1 MRTIRSRVHVWRP
14 HEENFGKKKQ
24 ILTSL
29 IHQNSNSSK
38 KAYCFANGFY
48 IDVNYMMDAPMR
60 LDKNSSKYDFD
71 KIVLAYYHHLNDQLK
86 YERTNHIFSPFGC
99 DFAFVDSQTNY
110 WVLGN
115 LTKTWNE
122 LGFGEDIELVMSTPS
137 RYLKVME

>member
-1 MRTIRSRVHVWRP
+1 
-14 HEENFGKKKQ
+14 
-24 ILTSL
+24 
-29 IHQNSNSSK
+29 
-38 KAYCFANGFY
+38 
-48 IDVNYMMDAPMR
+48 MR

-71 KIVLAYYHHLNDQLK
+71 KIVLAYYHQLNDQLK

-137 RYLKVME
+137 RYLKVMEELNKQMITPNGTLNDTESENGTPGGAANKTSE